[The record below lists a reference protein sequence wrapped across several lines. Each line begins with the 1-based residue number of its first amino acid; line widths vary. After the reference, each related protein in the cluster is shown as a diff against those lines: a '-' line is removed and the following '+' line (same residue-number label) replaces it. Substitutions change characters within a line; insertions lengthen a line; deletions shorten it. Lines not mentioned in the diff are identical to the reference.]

1 MRNYR
6 TSELTLELVSHNAL
20 NIALWGPAAVA
31 RDADLHFFS
40 SFKKRNQQ
48 RCWTRKGWETRE
60 ASNLSY
66 AAEASCGD
74 QEHSADLLFA
84 PPKKN

>member
-40 SFKKRNQQ
+40 FFKKRNQ
-48 RCWTRKGWETRE
+48 
-60 ASNLSY
+60 
-66 AAEASCGD
+66 
-74 QEHSADLLFA
+74 
-84 PPKKN
+84 